1 MPGNLFTAVTISRRS
16 AAEGGADAP
25 LMPSKTAR
33 HTASTLKSASDQL
46 SGGYRAVVRAECTA
60 ARPLAHRHQQPNQPS
75 QQDEHEAAASA
86 EDRPFSSARRGGI
99 ADRAFWCT
107 KRRFFRQTGV
117 SAPKFSSPAARFWGL
132 RLGARRPRP
141 LGGDPPFDEHPRRG
155 AGGGRHPGARGRCNG
170 RLCTYSCGL
179 QTLVSLGPT
188 HRLGACTWRH

>member
-1 MPGNLFTAVTISRRS
+1 MSGNLYTAVTIRRRA

-99 ADRAFWCT
+99 ADRAFLVYET
-107 KRRFFRQTGV
+107 SIFYLGKRVFRPQN
-117 SAPKFSSPAARFWGL
+117 FL
-132 RLGARRPRP
+132 RLRRAF
-141 LGGDPPFDEHPRRG
+141 GGF
-155 AGGGRHPGARGRCNG
+155 A
-170 RLCTYSCGL
+170 
-179 QTLVSLGPT
+179 
-188 HRLGACTWRH
+188 

>member
-155 AGGGRHPGARGRCNG
+155 AGGGRHPGSGHGSTRALPPGRHAETN
-170 RLCTYSCGL
+170 
-179 QTLVSLGPT
+179 
-188 HRLGACTWRH
+188 

>member
-141 LGGDPPFDEHPRRG
+141 LEGDPPSIEHPRRLP
-155 AGGGRHPGARGRCNG
+155 GGGRHPGRFLAPHSACF
-170 RLCTYSCGL
+170 LYTIP
-179 QTLVSLGPT
+179 GP
-188 HRLGACTWRH
+188 

>member
-117 SAPKFSSPAARFWGL
+117 SAPKFSSPAARCWGL

-141 LGGDPPFDEHPRRG
+141 LGGDPPLPRAPPSGRRRRSTPR
-155 AGGGRHPGARGRCNG
+155 GGRRAFFLPRKGF
-170 RLCTYSCGL
+170 
-179 QTLVSLGPT
+179 
-188 HRLGACTWRH
+188 

>member
-117 SAPKFSSPAARFWGL
+117 SAPKFSSPAARLWGL
-132 RLGARRPRP
+132 RPAPLTPHPAPSCMHGPRRPSTPQGSVHEIVGRF
-141 LGGDPPFDEHPRRG
+141 LGSP
-155 AGGGRHPGARGRCNG
+155 ANNCCGRCS
-170 RLCTYSCGL
+170 RWLPLCSSSTAPAASM
-179 QTLVSLGPT
+179 V
-188 HRLGACTWRH
+188 